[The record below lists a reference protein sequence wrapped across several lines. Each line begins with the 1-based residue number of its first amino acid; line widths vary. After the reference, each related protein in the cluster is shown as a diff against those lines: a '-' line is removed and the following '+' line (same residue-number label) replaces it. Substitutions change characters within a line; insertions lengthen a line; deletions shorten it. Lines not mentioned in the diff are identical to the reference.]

1 MGWYEKLA
9 YPDMC
14 AVLSQ
19 ETSNAKLK
27 GWTNANVTGVPL
39 PSEPLFFFVLVRLM
53 FLWSC

>member
-9 YPDMC
+9 YSDMC

-39 PSEPLFFFVLVRLM
+39 PSEPLFFFVFAFREMDV
-53 FLWSC
+53 